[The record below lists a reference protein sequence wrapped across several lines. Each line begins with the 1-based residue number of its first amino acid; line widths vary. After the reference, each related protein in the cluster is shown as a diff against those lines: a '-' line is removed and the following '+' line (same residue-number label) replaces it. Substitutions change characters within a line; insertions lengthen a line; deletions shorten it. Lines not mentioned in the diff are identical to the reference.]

1 MERGEFH
8 NRVPEVPA
16 QLRLRVCKE
25 FFICLAQPLPL
36 LKHSL
41 SPLKAK
47 ARQPSPRSTLHSGRE
62 KRALEMRKYML
73 FSIRTEI
80 YGAKGVGEH

>member
-16 QLRLRVCKE
+16 QFSLGVCKE

-47 ARQPSPRSTLHSGRE
+47 ARQPSPRSTQHSRRE
-62 KRALEMRKYML
+62 RRVLEMRKYVL
-73 FSIRTEI
+73 FSIRTKI
-80 YGAKGVGEH
+80 